1 MTVRLL
7 PFAASSAWG
16 IDLLVPIFA
25 TLGHVYIKTD
35 GGVHNNPI
43 ISPAMSELSKTRWRG
58 SEPARPS
65 IDHPDVH
72 ITKEYE
78 VCHSLGTIHCF
89 V

>member
-43 ISPAMSELSKTRWRG
+43 IAGHVRAFE
-58 SEPARPS
+58 
-65 IDHPDVH
+65 D
-72 ITKEYE
+72 
-78 VCHSLGTIHCF
+78 SLAGK
-89 V
+89 